1 MKKRKKSSKTPH
13 VAHEV
18 DLMMVGGGIHII
30 FYKRGLCLYLLR
42 SIFLLKNVWDIL
54 ATWTTC
60 TTLNEQSV
68 HDSAWP
74 VCICLCLLWLPFHPN
89 RSKQM
94 TPPSRVGV
102 CSRFF
107 GRLGSFLPLF
117 GAAPERSAGFLSD
130 CAKHCEVPVDVFC
143 ALLIK
148 VDWLIDWKPCE
159 VRSHPPGQPGQIRR
173 CIVGMYVGNHTELY
187 WNKHRTYF
195 KFCFDFLGTVFKSRI
210 CYYKSINYLQ
220 LFTLY
225 TKNGVS
231 ILTFNTLAIK
241 FYISP
246 ALHSCL
252 YLRCLLFVYKAFDW

>member
-1 MKKRKKSSKTPH
+1 M
-13 VAHEV
+13 
-18 DLMMVGGGIHII
+18 LVGGGIHII

-54 ATWTTC
+54 ANWTTC
-60 TTLNEQSV
+60 TTLNEQSF
-68 HDSAWP
+68 HDSPWP

-107 GRLGSFLPLF
+107 ARLGSVLPLF

-159 VRSHPPGQPGQIRR
+159 GTITSARTTWANQTMYCRYVCRQSHR
-173 CIVGMYVGNHTELY
+173 
-187 WNKHRTYF
+187 
-195 KFCFDFLGTVFKSRI
+195 
-210 CYYKSINYLQ
+210 
-220 LFTLY
+220 
-225 TKNGVS
+225 
-231 ILTFNTLAIK
+231 
-241 FYISP
+241 
-246 ALHSCL
+246 ALL
-252 YLRCLLFVYKAFDW
+252 KQTQNIF